1 MRTFISY
8 GVACAALSVGVL
20 IASCGPASAA
30 TNLTKNGSFEVPAVP
45 AGDFRLFSTGQAFSG
60 WRVVGVKGNVAVIS
74 GKYQGGGITFNAQA
88 GAQWMDLTGLESNL
102 ATGVAQSFAT
112 TRGTEY
118 HLTFWVGNVYN
129 PGGAFGVS
137 STIKAYVH
145 GVRVA
150 GEHRLLAGL
159 PEHVREPPQAE
170 PVDQARCHQVADQGD
185 AADGAQRVAGLAL
198 ERADL
203 LDWPV
208 LGQLGVVPG
217 ERPGQGRREHKL
229 GEAV

>member
-8 GVACAALSVGVL
+8 GVAWAALSVGVL
-20 IASCGPASAA
+20 MASCGPASAA

-60 WRVVGVKGNVAVIS
+60 WRVVGAKGNVAVIS

-137 STIKAYVH
+137 STVKVYVN
-145 GVRVA
+145 GVRKLTA
-150 GEHRLLAGL
+150 TNSLHPANHRQAWKEFALTFKATSGRTTISFINGDPRTDNSNGL
-159 PEHVREPPQAE
+159 DSVR
-170 PVDQARCHQVADQGD
+170 
-185 AADGAQRVAGLAL
+185 LT
-198 ERADL
+198 
-203 LDWPV
+203 
-208 LGQLGVVPG
+208 
-217 ERPGQGRREHKL
+217 
-229 GEAV
+229 

>member
-8 GVACAALSVGVL
+8 GAACAALSVGVL
-20 IASCGPASAA
+20 MASCGPASAA

-129 PGGAFGVS
+129 PGGPFGVS
-137 STIKAYVH
+137 SAVKVYVNGVRKLTATNSLHPANHRQAWKEFALTIKATSSRTTISFIN
-145 GVRVA
+145 GDPKTDNSNGLDSVR
-150 GEHRLLAGL
+150 LT
-159 PEHVREPPQAE
+159 
-170 PVDQARCHQVADQGD
+170 
-185 AADGAQRVAGLAL
+185 
-198 ERADL
+198 
-203 LDWPV
+203 
-208 LGQLGVVPG
+208 
-217 ERPGQGRREHKL
+217 
-229 GEAV
+229 

>member
-60 WRVVGVKGNVAVIS
+60 WRVVGAKGNVAVIS

-112 TRGTEY
+112 TRGAEY

-129 PGGAFGVS
+129 PGGPFGVS
-137 STIKAYVH
+137 SAVKVYVNGVRKLTATNSLHPANHRQAWKEFALTIKATSSRTTISFIN
-145 GVRVA
+145 GDPRTDNSNGLDSVR
-150 GEHRLLAGL
+150 LT
-159 PEHVREPPQAE
+159 
-170 PVDQARCHQVADQGD
+170 
-185 AADGAQRVAGLAL
+185 
-198 ERADL
+198 
-203 LDWPV
+203 
-208 LGQLGVVPG
+208 
-217 ERPGQGRREHKL
+217 
-229 GEAV
+229 